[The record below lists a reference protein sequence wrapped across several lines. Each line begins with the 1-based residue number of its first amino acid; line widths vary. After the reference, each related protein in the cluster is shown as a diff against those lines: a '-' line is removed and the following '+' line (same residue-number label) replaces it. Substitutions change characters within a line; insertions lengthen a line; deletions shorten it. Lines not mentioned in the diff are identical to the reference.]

1 MWLFVSG
8 GFVSIVAHR
17 DKPSH
22 LLIRARHPG
31 HIGALFP
38 DYEPMVLD
46 SADYRY
52 RIVVRRTAVQRAISH
67 YLAGM
72 EYDNFKASIPDEPY
86 HDVCLDVWRTMW
98 SYGCKEWRGLNENK

>member
-17 DKPSH
+17 DQPMH
-22 LLIRARHPG
+22 LLVRARHPE
-31 HIGALFP
+31 HIAALFP
-38 DYEPMVLD
+38 DLTPTLLV

-52 RIVVRRTAVQRAISH
+52 RVVVHRTAVHRAMSP

-72 EYDNFKASIPDEPY
+72 EYDNFKDSIPDEPD
-86 HDVCLDVWRTMW
+86 HNVCLDVWRTMW
-98 SYGCKEWRGLNENK
+98 AYGRREGGV